1 MSTEDQQPDS
11 AVPSG
16 AETPAAKRS
25 LLGHISRGFAWL
37 ITGVLVLIVVLVG
50 GFWWYSTTDD
60 FQGRVGKEV
69 VSVLE
74 NGTGGRVELGGIKFS
89 LWHLAIEAD
98 GLVIHGLEGPDQAPY
113 LSADR
118 IFIRVKI
125 TSFFAH
131 TAGTGLASHVG
142 LNLLRVE
149 HPQMHLIVDKD
160 GKTNQ
165 PVPKHPATSTEPLQ
179 DTLLDLRAGEV
190 ELVNGVA
197 LLNDKAIPFEM
208 AARDLNTEVSYQ
220 LLTDRYK
227 IKLDL
232 NDLRTKMAK
241 QPEAQSRLHMEAEM
255 GRDVAQVTQLD
266 FDSGKS
272 SVLRATAKFSHFAKP
287 EWQGTANGSLE
298 LKQISVLGN
307 VDGLTGGTIDL
318 DLKGHSCAVSPTE
331 AQKHPHFWQR
341 KVPAKPS
348 KPGVLPLPPDP
359 ECKAGYLLV
368 GSAKLHGAGYENED
382 VRLHD
387 VDGGAQI
394 HITPAELLLTAVT
407 GYLPG
412 GGYAARRVAH
422 RELAGRS
429 LRSRCDVR
437 YHGGCGG
444 HGE

>member
-1 MSTEDQQPDS
+1 M
-11 AVPSG
+11 
-16 AETPAAKRS
+16 
-25 LLGHISRGFAWL
+25 
-37 ITGVLVLIVVLVG
+37 
-50 GFWWYSTTDD
+50 
-60 FQGRVGKEV
+60 
-69 VSVLE
+69 
-74 NGTGGRVELGGIKFS
+74 
-89 LWHLAIEAD
+89 
-98 GLVIHGLEGPDQAPY
+98 
-113 LSADR
+113 
-118 IFIRVKI
+118 
-125 TSFFAH
+125 
-131 TAGTGLASHVG
+131 
-142 LNLLRVE
+142 
-149 HPQMHLIVDKD
+149 
-160 GKTNQ
+160 
-165 PVPKHPATSTEPLQ
+165 TSTEPLQ

-220 LLTDRYK
+220 ILTDRYK

-255 GRDVAQVTQLD
+255 GRDVAQVTQLE

-412 GGYAARRVAH
+412 GGYAAGELRIVNWLGEASAVAATSATTVAAVGTANKTATSLGSAASSPCARGGPGCVRACLRDCH
-422 RELAGRS
+422 RERDPSAHDYGGDRNQELW
-429 LRSRCDVR
+429 RSRVR
-437 YHGGCGG
+437 YGSDRPGKSGVG
-444 HGE
+444 RPRSQYIGDRRSRRQS